1 MTKKKQIT
9 QADLHKI
16 EKQVVREE
24 MKEQGAL
31 DGRYRPKVIPDKKK
45 YTRKK
50 KRKDEAN
57 DQ

>member
-1 MTKKKQIT
+1 MAKKKQIT
-9 QADLHKI
+9 QADLNQI
-16 EKQVVREE
+16 EKQAVREE

-31 DGRYRPKVIPDKKK
+31 DGRYRSKVIPDKKK

>member
-9 QADLHKI
+9 QADLNQI

>member
-1 MTKKKQIT
+1 MAKKKQIT

-16 EKQVVREE
+16 EKQAVREE

-31 DGRYRPKVIPDKKK
+31 DGRYRPKVVPDKKK

-50 KRKDEAN
+50 KRNDEE
-57 DQ
+57 Q